1 MVIMPTQDNLVIKLP
16 EKEKEQITKS
26 GIILTSSSVHQDLPE
41 KGEVIAVG
49 TGRILNNGTLLEPSV
64 KKGDTVIFNRFAGTK
79 ITSEEKE
86 YLIIKENDVLA
97 VIR

>member
-16 EKEKEQITKS
+16 EKEKEQTTKS
-26 GIILTSSSVHQDLPE
+26 GIILTSSSVQQDWPE
-41 KGEVIAVG
+41 KGEGIAVG